1 MIFVQNVTV
10 ILSTLLLFTLCGWC
24 VVAPF
29 GRQIAFPAACAAFSG
44 LLLLPCAALAIHVI
58 LMMTYWKATLVAG
71 GALLS
76 VSLLAVYVFG
86 RQDMVSGLPCLVVAA
101 IALSVCA
108 TLTVTRTDLFFGGPA
123 LLYAN
128 GTDQL
133 GYANIADWIRMHV
146 TNTALTHPP
155 EDIYGSYPDYLFTR
169 DPRFGSFSLLAL
181 VSVISGR
188 SAAFAYDLTC
198 AIALTAASIGVSAVF
213 SRTRAVFLLLA
224 AALFV
229 SVWFDFGLIGYLGK
243 IVGFPATILVVA
255 MFFALCRLISVEE
268 EFPLAALGAL
278 VACVICTVL
287 MFNAQLTAVALGV
300 FGSCFLVTRLVWEQR
315 DALMVSQTARCSMIL
330 AALIVI
336 AVVSSGVVARPLY
349 TGFIPMSLDWKI
361 LADWAMQ
368 IAGPLGTTGPVLLV
382 GPMRII
388 FTTVFVCICISAII
402 WKSPGATAL
411 VLGSATMA
419 GMLYAFDERWRF
431 YEISLLFVA
440 TPICAVA
447 VLLNEELFLAGRV
460 RFWIFFAVLLLTP
473 VGFGLPRFVNGLSSL
488 GGDSTPPLYRF
499 SLEETD
505 RMADVVA
512 SGAVIDVGEA
522 PQFNIFLVVELG
534 RRGIPFQ
541 VSEKSWRTFM
551 GYRPWPIPHYDKPM
565 PISIVLRSEA
575 NSAAPGLLMRTTQ
588 FDVMRRP

>member
-1 MIFVQNVTV
+1 
-10 ILSTLLLFTLCGWC
+10 
-24 VVAPF
+24 
-29 GRQIAFPAACAAFSG
+29 
-44 LLLLPCAALAIHVI
+44 LAIHVV
-58 LMMTYWKATLVAG
+58 LMMTYWKATFVAG

-76 VSLLAVYVFG
+76 ASLMAVYVFG
-86 RQDMVSGLPCLVVAA
+86 RRDLLNGLPYIIVAA

-108 TLTVTRTDLFFGGPA
+108 TLTVTRTDLYFGGPA

-133 GYANIADWIRMHV
+133 GYANIADWIRLHV
-146 TNTALTHPP
+146 SNTALTHPP
-155 EDIYGSYPDYLFTR
+155 VDIYGSYPDYLFTR

-181 VSVISGR
+181 ISVISGR

-198 AIALTAASIGVSAVF
+198 AIVLTAASIGVSAVF

-224 AALFV
+224 VALFV
-229 SVWFDFGLIGYLGK
+229 SVWFDFGLIGFLGK

-255 MFFALCRLISVEE
+255 LFFALCRSISVEG

-278 VACVICTVL
+278 VACVICAVL

-315 DALMVSQTARCSMIL
+315 DALMVRQIARCAMIL

-336 AVVSSGVVARPLY
+336 AVVSSGVIARPIY
-349 TGFIPMSLDWKI
+349 TGFIPMSQDWKI
-361 LADWAMQ
+361 LADWAIQ
-368 IAGPLGTTGPVLLV
+368 IVGPLGTTGPVLLV

-388 FTTVFVCICISAII
+388 FATVFVCICICAINR
-402 WKSPGATAL
+402 KSPAATAL
-411 VLGSATMA
+411 ALGSITVA
-419 GMLYAFDERWRF
+419 GLLYAFDERWRF

-440 TPICAVA
+440 TPVCAA
-447 VLLNEELFLAGRV
+447 AILLNEELFLAGRL
-460 RFWIFFAVLLLTP
+460 RFWTFFAVLLLIP
-473 VGFGLPRFVNGLSSL
+473 VGFSLPRFVNGLSFL
-488 GGDSTPPLYRF
+488 GGGSTPPLYRF

-505 RMADVVA
+505 RMAAVVA
-512 SGAVIDVGEA
+512 RGAVIDVGEG

-551 GYRPWPIPHYDKPM
+551 GYRTWPIPQYDKPM

-575 NSAAPGLLMRTTQ
+575 NSASPGLLMRTTQ